1 MAEPLSA
8 FPGLLPPVSAVTPL
22 QVEQFAL
29 ELENHPNQS
38 QVSFVLEGLRKG
50 FRVGYNYPRK
60 LKSASSNKPSAYA
73 HPEIVDAY
81 LANEVSLDRVA
92 GPFDSPP
99 LPGLHI
105 SSFGVVPKKGQP
117 GKW

>member
-1 MAEPLSA
+1 M
-8 FPGLLPPVSAVTPL
+8 
-22 QVEQFAL
+22 EQFAL
-29 ELENHPNQS
+29 GLENHPNQP
-38 QVSFVLEGLRKG
+38 QVSFVPEGLRKG
-50 FRVGYNYPRK
+50 FRLGYNYPRK
-60 LKSASSNKPSAYA
+60 LKSSSSNKPSAYA

-81 LANEVSLDRVA
+81 LANEVSPGRVA

-105 SSFGVVPKKGQP
+105 SSFGVVPEKGQP